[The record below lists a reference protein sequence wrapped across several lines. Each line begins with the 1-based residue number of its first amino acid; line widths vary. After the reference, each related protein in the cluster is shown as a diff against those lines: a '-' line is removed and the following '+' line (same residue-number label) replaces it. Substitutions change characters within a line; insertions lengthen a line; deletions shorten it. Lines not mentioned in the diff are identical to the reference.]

1 MSKAPASGKYR
12 AGSLVPGQF
21 PVYFNAMKCKMVREG
36 SEWRVYSPQP
46 DVECVYRVVSKSA
59 VPPVDVT
66 WEETEHTIKHCK
78 VVGEAPRVEVL
89 FLVKTWSCKDLV
101 SIYGRC

>member
-1 MSKAPASGKYR
+1 
-12 AGSLVPGQF
+12 
-21 PVYFNAMKCKMVREG
+21 MVREG

-46 DVECVYRVVSKSA
+46 DVECVYRVVSNSA